1 MAPTTTT
8 DTHAP
13 PRLARTDIDWSR
25 LYREGL
31 RVRVG
36 PGEGAE
42 ASGFVVPCAADE
54 DLLVLLIPC
63 RRGITGHVREL
74 LLQTAALAR
83 HGHGLWTW
91 LQSLGKAVQ

>member
-1 MAPTTTT
+1 MATAT
-8 DTHAP
+8 DPGTGRA
-13 PRLARTDIDWSR
+13 PRLARAAIDWPR

-36 PGEGAE
+36 PGAGAE
-42 ASGFVVPCAADE
+42 ASGFVVPFAAEE

-83 HGHGLWTW
+83 HGLGLWTW
-91 LQSLGKAVQ
+91 LQGLGKLP